1 MQNADLTEK
10 NWNIIIKKKYITI
23 LKSYMKMEKTI
34 IKFGGIEIQKQ
45 KLHQHKRPILIRKYR
60 Y

>member
-10 NWNIIIKKKYITI
+10 NWNIIIKKIYITI
-23 LKSYMKMEKTI
+23 LKSYIKMEKTI

-45 KLHQHKRPILIRKYR
+45 KLHQHKRSILIKKYR